1 MKRQRLSPKWQIG
14 QRQPETAKR
23 DNGVSGC
30 LNYLRSLEQNMAYR
44 RHTHSL
50 PLLGGKRFQA
60 AFGRCKGSLKM
71 QNRLVFCQKVFCRM
85 DWISGCLVYQL
96 RLILLPHSQ
105 QAA

>member
-1 MKRQRLSPKWQIG
+1 
-14 QRQPETAKR
+14 
-23 DNGVSGC
+23 
-30 LNYLRSLEQNMAYR
+30 MAYR
-44 RHTHSL
+44 RHTHSCSVAVAQA
-50 PLLGGKRFQA
+50 FQA
-60 AFGRCKGSLKM
+60 AVGRCKGSLKM

>member
-60 AFGRCKGSLKM
+60 AFGRRKGSLKT
-71 QNRLVFCQKVFCRM
+71 QTRLMLSQTIFC
-85 DWISGCLVYQL
+85 WID
-96 RLILLPHSQ
+96 
-105 QAA
+105 